1 MDTKKL
7 RQKILDLAIHGKL
20 VPQDPNDEPAS
31 VLLERIKAEKER
43 LIKEGK
49 IKRSKKTAKTS
60 DTPHYENVP
69 FEVPDGWVWCRL
81 EDIAYVASGSTPDKT
96 CFVENGIPYIKMYNL
111 RNQKID
117 FAYHPQYIT
126 EEVHNGKL
134 LRSRTEVGDLIM
146 NIVGPPLGKLAIIPA
161 TLPQANFNQA
171 AVLIRPYKF
180 KKVLVPYLKA
190 YLEEMSEI
198 NSIATRGS
206 AGQVNISLTQSQNM
220 RIPLPPLNEV
230 ERIINEVVKY
240 DLFIEAIEYET
251 TDLQALI
258 ISIKNK
264 ILDLAIHGKLIPQ
277 DPNDEPALDLLKR
290 INPNFTPCDNAQYGK
305 RPFEIPNSWCW
316 SRLGDINNIAR
327 GGSPRPIKD
336 YLTDDKNGINWIK
349 IGDTTREG
357 KYIDSVKEKIRPEGM
372 KKSRFVHKGDFLL
385 TNSMSFGRPYILNV
399 DGCIHDGWLVISPI
413 GEVYTSDFMYHLLS
427 SSFAF
432 EQFTNVASG
441 GVVTNLNSDKVAD
454 TIFPVPPL
462 AEQQRIVAKIEKLF
476 EQLDYIENSLEA

>member
-43 LIKEGK
+43 LVKEGK
-49 IKRSKKTAKTS
+49 IKKSKKSAKTS

-69 FEVPDGWVWCRL
+69 FEVPEGWVWCKL

-146 NIVGPPLGKLAIIPA
+146 NIVGPPLGKLAIIPS

-180 KKVLVPYLKA
+180 KEVLVPYLKA

-220 RIPLPPLNEV
+220 RIPLPPLKEI
-230 ERIINEVVKY
+230 ERIINEIVKY
-240 DLFIEAIEYET
+240 DILIEVLEFDT
-251 TDLQALI
+251 TDLQTLI
-258 ISIKNK
+258 IRTKSK
-264 ILDLAIHGKLIPQ
+264 ILNLAIHGKLVPQ
-277 DPNDEPALDLLKR
+277 DPNDEPAIELLKR
-290 INPNFTPCDNAQYGK
+290 INPDFTPCDNGHYPQLPHSWSFAPMQTLCSLVDGEK
-305 RPFEIPNSWCW
+305 RNGMERINLDVKYL
-316 SRLGDINNIAR
+316 RGDSEA
-327 GGSPRPIKD
+327 KT
-336 YLTDDKNGINWIK
+336 LTF
-349 IGDTTREG
+349 G
-357 KYIDSVKEKIRPEGM
+357 KYVAANS
-372 KKSRFVHKGDFLL
+372 FL
-385 TNSMSFGRPYILNV
+385 ILV
-399 DGCIHDGWLVISPI
+399 DGENS
-413 GEVYTSDFMYHLLS
+413 GEVFRTPIDGYQGSTFKQLSINDNMNTDYVLQVINLHRKILRENKVGSAIPHLNKKL
-427 SSFAF
+427 FKAIEVPIPPYG
-432 EQFTNVASG
+432 EQ
-441 GVVTNLNSDKVAD
+441 K
-454 TIFPVPPL
+454 
-462 AEQQRIVAKIEKLF
+462 RIVEAVNLAFKR
-476 EQLDYIENSLEA
+476 LDVIMESL

>member
-1 MDTKKL
+1 MPFEIPSSWEWTTLEEILELVSGQDFSPEKYNNNVSGIPYIIGASNIENEQLIINRWTEYPSVYSYLNDLLVVCKGAGVGKMAINNIGTVHIARQIQAIRVYTNYINIKYVKAVVKNNIESIISKANGLIPGLKRKL
-7 RQKILDLAIHGKL
+7 LLSLQIPLPPFAEQQYIVKEIERWFKLIDKIEQDKLNLQTVIKQVKIKILDLAIHGKL
-20 VPQDPNDEPAS
+20 VQ
-31 VLLERIKAEKER
+31 
-43 LIKEGK
+43 
-49 IKRSKKTAKTS
+49 
-60 DTPHYENVP
+60 
-69 FEVPDGWVWCRL
+69 
-81 EDIAYVASGSTPDKT
+81 
-96 CFVENGIPYIKMYNL
+96 
-111 RNQKID
+111 
-117 FAYHPQYIT
+117 
-126 EEVHNGKL
+126 
-134 LRSRTEVGDLIM
+134 
-146 NIVGPPLGKLAIIPA
+146 
-161 TLPQANFNQA
+161 
-171 AVLIRPYKF
+171 
-180 KKVLVPYLKA
+180 
-190 YLEEMSEI
+190 
-198 NSIATRGS
+198 
-206 AGQVNISLTQSQNM
+206 
-220 RIPLPPLNEV
+220 
-230 ERIINEVVKY
+230 
-240 DLFIEAIEYET
+240 
-251 TDLQALI
+251 
-258 ISIKNK
+258 
-264 ILDLAIHGKLIPQ
+264 Q